1 MYIFASEIPRMT
13 MSAVSVIIP
22 VHNTAPYL
30 WKCVSSVIGQTLRDI
45 EIIIVENCSDDGSY
59 GLCDEIAKRDS
70 RIRVMHLDK
79 ADLAYARNEGIK
91 AASSPY
97 VGFVDS
103 DDSIAPDM
111 FMSLSEAAERNDADI
126 CFCDFVH
133 VAPDGSCISPA
144 DGFSGEISV
153 LTPAETIYGIFTEK
167 ISSSACTKIFRKSL
181 FDSFSF
187 PEDRFFED
195 HDAVYRMVSACRR
208 CVHVDSPYYFYL
220 QRSDSI
226 CHNDTP
232 LRRYHYF
239 LADYGRVGFIKESG
253 LFSPEQEAFLLDRQ
267 LKLCINHFRCF
278 RSLPGLSDAE
288 TEMED
293 MRLKIIDIARGE
305 KMSFRDWK
313 LYVGIRYFWP
323 LYVLRYKNA
332 SGRSVQ

>member
-1 MYIFASEIPRMT
+1 

-22 VHNTAPYL
+22 VHNTAPYV
-30 WKCVSSVIGQTLRDI
+30 WKCVSSVLAQTLEDI
-45 EIIIVENCSDDGSY
+45 EVIIVENSSDDGSY
-59 GLCDEIAKRDS
+59 VLCDEISKKDS
-70 RIRVMHLDK
+70 RIKVMHLDK
-79 ADLAYARNEGIK
+79 ADLAYARNEGVK

-103 DDSIAPDM
+103 DDYIGSCM
-111 FMSLSEAAERNDADI
+111 YMSLYEAAVRNDADM

-133 VAPDGSCISPA
+133 VSSDGSYMSPT
-144 DGFSGEISV
+144 DDFTGEISV
-153 LTPAETIYGIFTEK
+153 LTPAETVYGIFTER
-167 ISSSACTKIFRKSL
+167 ISSSACTKIFRRSL

-187 PEDRFFED
+187 PEGRFFED
-195 HDAVYRMVSACRR
+195 HDVVYRMVSACRR

-226 CHNDTP
+226 CHNETP

-253 LFSPEQEAFLLDRQ
+253 LFSPEQVSSLLDRQ
-267 LKLCINHFRCF
+267 IKLCINHFRCF

-293 MRLKIIDIARGE
+293 IRLKIIDIASGE
-305 KMSFRDWK
+305 KLSFRDWK

-323 LYVLRYKNA
+323 LYVSRYMKA
-332 SGRSVQ
+332 SGRRGQKK